1 MGLGSALAC
10 QARRGDGEG
19 TKRRKPMR
27 EDKAEGVTRGLRSLP
42 TRTIEH
48 VRSAHDVRH
57 QTTIRHSSGEGDA
70 YTQLQRLARERET
83 LERRLLIWLSQK
95 ERTEAQIAAVA
106 REQAR
111 LLNALEPQI
120 GREAA
125 GTRTGP
131 SPFEPVPLERRSRA
145 L

>member
-1 MGLGSALAC
+1 
-10 QARRGDGEG
+10 
-19 TKRRKPMR
+19 MR

-95 ERTEAQIAAVA
+95 ERTEAQIAAITREEA
-106 REQAR
+106 RI
-111 LLNALEPQI
+111 LNALEPQI
-120 GREAA
+120 RREAA
-125 GTRTGP
+125 GPRREP
-131 SPFEPVPLERRSRA
+131 RPFQSVPLERRTRA
-145 L
+145 V

>member
-1 MGLGSALAC
+1 
-10 QARRGDGEG
+10 
-19 TKRRKPMR
+19 MR

-95 ERTEAQIAAVA
+95 ERTEAQIAAIT

-111 LLNALEPQI
+111 ILEALAPHMR
-120 GREAA
+120 REAA
-125 GTRTGP
+125 GART
-131 SPFEPVPLERRSRA
+131 EPRPLQRVSLERRTRPV
-145 L
+145 